1 LLLAIS
7 LTKIGNTMEKAI
19 YLYNQAERCF
29 RLAKGAV
36 GPRLADELETLGH
49 DFEREARIIEVVE
62 AAISERQ
69 QVSELRPALF
79 STPRIPEYGASRD
92 LPAGWQV

>member
-1 LLLAIS
+1 MQEAR
-7 LTKIGNTMEKAI
+7 

-49 DFEREARIIEVVE
+49 DFEREARIIEIVE
-62 AAISERQ
+62 ATISERQ
-69 QVSELRPALF
+69 QVSELRPASF
-79 STPRIPEYGASRD
+79 SIPHIREYGASRD
-92 LPAGWQV
+92 LPVGWQA